1 MWRNRG
7 SKAISRN
14 RAIMS
19 VLLIALASTILLP
32 LTGIA
37 QDDAVAPGRREV
49 AIEGLNRI
57 LNKLEQEI
65 THLQNADFPALK
77 ERLEEIS
84 LLLENLLA
92 DLETPPAADQEGPTR
107 KEQII
112 KLDLTLHRLVMLL
125 ERIAAANEPD
135 PSPRARETI
144 AELRIW
150 IDGYIAGATAD
161 MGRIEAREFERMS
174 KALLREVGKH
184 LARIAQQAQPNT
196 PEKDRLDLVIE
207 RIETLLTQ
215 LDRYIIRTFGRP
227 AVVRPP
233 HQP

>member
-1 MWRNRG
+1 MWRKRG

-19 VLLIALASTILLP
+19 LLLIALASTILLP
-32 LTGIA
+32 FTGIA

-57 LNKLEQEI
+57 LNRLEQEI
-65 THLQNADFPALK
+65 THLQNADFPALE

-84 LLLENLLA
+84 LLLEHLLA

-107 KEQII
+107 REQII
-112 KLDLTLHRLVMLL
+112 KLDLVLHRLVALL
-125 ERIAAANEPD
+125 ERIAAANEPE
-135 PSPRARETI
+135 PSPKARETI

-150 IDGYIAGATAD
+150 VDGYIAGATAN
-161 MGRIEAREFERMS
+161 MNRIEAREFERMS
-174 KALLREVGKH
+174 RILLGEVGKH
-184 LARIAQQAQPNT
+184 LARIAEQAQPNA

-207 RIETLLTQ
+207 RIEALLVH

-227 AVVRPP
+227 AVVRPL

>member
-1 MWRNRG
+1 MWRKRE
-7 SKAISRN
+7 SRAIGRN

-32 LTGIA
+32 FTGVA
-37 QDDAVAPGRREV
+37 QDDAATPGRREV

-57 LNKLEQEI
+57 LNRLEQEI
-65 THLQNADFPALK
+65 THLQNADFPALE
-77 ERLEEIS
+77 ERLEEVS
-84 LLLENLLA
+84 LLLENLIA
-92 DLETPPAADQEGPTR
+92 DLETPLAADQEGPTR

-112 KLDLTLHRLVMLL
+112 KLDLTLHRLVTML

-150 IDGYIAGATAD
+150 IDGYIAGVTAD
-161 MGRIEAREFERMS
+161 MDRIEAREFERMS
-174 KALLREVGKH
+174 KALLGEVGKH
-184 LARIAQQAQPNT
+184 LARIAQQAQPNA
-196 PEKDRLDLVIE
+196 PEKDRLDLTIE
-207 RIETLLTQ
+207 RIERLLTH
-215 LDRYIIRTFGRP
+215 LDRFIVRTFGRP
-227 AVVRPP
+227 AVVSPP

>member
-1 MWRNRG
+1 MSRKRE

-14 RAIMS
+14 RAVMS
-19 VLLIALASTILLP
+19 VLLIALASMILLP
-32 LTGIA
+32 FTGIA
-37 QDDAVAPGRREV
+37 QGDAVAPGRREV
-49 AIEGLNRI
+49 AIEGLSRI
-57 LNKLEQEI
+57 LNRLDQEI
-65 THLQNADFPALK
+65 THLQNADFPAL
-77 ERLEEIS
+77 EEHLEGIS
-84 LLLENLLA
+84 LLLENLIA

-112 KLDLTLHRLVMLL
+112 KLDLTLHRLVTLF
-125 ERIAAANEPD
+125 ERIAAANEPE
-135 PSPRARETI
+135 PSPKARETI

-150 IDGYIAGATAD
+150 IDGYIAGATANMD
-161 MGRIEAREFERMS
+161 RIEAREFERMS
-174 KALLREVGKH
+174 KALLGEVGKH
-184 LARIAQQAQPNT
+184 LARIAQQARPNA

-207 RIETLLTQ
+207 RIETLLAR

>member
-14 RAIMS
+14 RAVMS

-37 QDDAVAPGRREV
+37 QDDAVAPGRHEV

-65 THLQNADFPALK
+65 THLQSADFPALE
-77 ERLEEIS
+77 ERLEGIS

-92 DLETPPAADQEGPTR
+92 DLEPPPVADQEGPTR

-112 KLDLTLHRLVMLL
+112 KLDLALHRLVTML

-135 PSPRARETI
+135 PSPKARETI

-150 IDGYIAGATAD
+150 IDGYIAGVTAD
-161 MGRIEAREFERMS
+161 MDRIEAREFERMS
-174 KALLREVGKH
+174 KALLGEVGKH
-184 LARIAQQAQPNT
+184 LARIAQQARPNA

-207 RIETLLTQ
+207 RIETLLAR
-215 LDRYIIRTFGRP
+215 LDRYIIRTFGRT

>member
-1 MWRNRG
+1 MWRKRE
-7 SKAISRN
+7 SRKVSRN
-14 RAIMS
+14 RAVMS

-65 THLQNADFPALK
+65 THLQNADFPALE
-77 ERLEEIS
+77 ERLEGIS

-92 DLETPPAADQEGPTR
+92 DLETPPVADQEGPTR

-135 PSPRARETI
+135 PSPKARETI

-174 KALLREVGKH
+174 KALLGEVGKH

-215 LDRYIIRTFGRP
+215 LDRFIIRTFGRP
-227 AVVRPP
+227 AVVKPP
-233 HQP
+233 HLP

>member
-1 MWRNRG
+1 MLRKRENKG
-7 SKAISRN
+7 IGRN

-19 VLLIALASTILLP
+19 VLLIVLVSTILLP
-32 LTGIA
+32 FTGVA
-37 QDDAVAPGRREV
+37 QDAATVPGRREV
-49 AIEGLNRI
+49 AIEGLSRI
-57 LNKLEQEI
+57 LARLEQEI
-65 THLQNADFPALK
+65 AHLQNADFPALE
-77 ERLEEIS
+77 ERLEGIS
-84 LLLENLLA
+84 LLLENLIA

-112 KLDLTLHRLVMLL
+112 KLDLALHRLVTML

-135 PSPRARETI
+135 PSPKARETI

-161 MGRIEAREFERMS
+161 MNRIEAREFERMS
-174 KALLREVGKH
+174 KALLGEVGKH
-184 LARIAQQAQPNT
+184 LARIAQQAQPNA

-207 RIETLLTQ
+207 RIETLLAR